1 MRPVTACHLIFGSL
15 SADQRVSS
23 TSAFNRAKVIK
34 MKITYDIAGKIALV
48 TGANRGIG
56 KAIVDALLHHGATKV
71 YAAVR
76 NLDTADP
83 LIERY
88 GDMVVP
94 VQLDLL
100 KPETIVAM
108 AERAKDV
115 QVVVNN
121 AGIFRTCTPLDPDA
135 IDALELAMRVNV
147 YGLIRVAQAFAPIL
161 KENGGGAFV
170 QLNAISSL
178 KCSTNFATHSASK
191 AAAYSITQALR
202 ELLGQQGT
210 AVLSVHPGLI
220 ASDMGNTAGLAGTP
234 EPSSVVAEGI
244 IVALRSGD
252 FHLFPDKMAQRIGSA
267 YQSFSKHVIESEIA
281 EYKAEQ
287 R

>member
-1 MRPVTACHLIFGSL
+1 
-15 SADQRVSS
+15 
-23 TSAFNRAKVIK
+23 
-34 MKITYDIAGKIALV
+34 MKITYDVAGKVALV

-56 KAIVDALLHHGATKV
+56 KAIVDALLHHGAVKV

-76 NLDTADP
+76 NPDTADP

-94 VQLDLL
+94 VRLDLL
-100 KPETIVAM
+100 KPETIRTLAGR
-108 AERAKDV
+108 AEDV

-121 AGIFRTCTPLDPDA
+121 AGIFRTCTPLDPEA
-135 IDALELAMRVNV
+135 IDALELAMQVNV
-147 YGLIRVAQAFAPIL
+147 YGLIRMAQAFAPIL
-161 KENGGGAFV
+161 RKKGGGAFV
-170 QLNAISSL
+170 QLNSVASL
-178 KCSTNFATHSASK
+178 KSSPNFATHSASK

-220 ASDMGNTAGLAGTP
+220 ASDMGKTAGLAGKG
-234 EPSSVVAEGI
+234 EPPSVVAEGI
-244 IVALRSGD
+244 IIALRSGE
-252 FHLFPDKMAQRIGSA
+252 FHLFPDKIAQPIGSA
-267 YQSFSKHVIESEIA
+267 YQSFSDRVIESEIA